1 MPFKRLL
8 FQAIIFIT
16 ASPAMAHGLADTLA
30 KNSLL
35 YNGTEYTKQF
45 TVDMGS
51 PFLTGNVLSGS
62 IVYYGVRYS
71 PVDFYY
77 DCQDDVLLIKDIN
90 GSFRLQLIKEKLE
103 SFAFGNRT
111 FVKLK
116 LQSSRGEFYEQAFKG
131 RRSVLIQ
138 WQNSLQR
145 NMQELLRF
153 KLTKTIYLY
162 DGQALRPLQKGSDLY
177 RSLGTFTR
185 KARQWAREEKLSFR
199 KDPIKMIVTIVQKA
213 EAAGW

>member
-1 MPFKRLL
+1 MPFKQLL
-8 FQAIIFIT
+8 FQAIIFIS
-16 ASPAMAHGLADTLA
+16 ASPVMAHELTDTIAL
-30 KNSLL
+30 NSLI

-62 IVYYGVRYS
+62 VVYQGVRYS
-71 PVDFYY
+71 PIDFYY
-77 DCQDDVLLIKDIN
+77 DCQDDVLLIRDVN

-103 SFAFGNRT
+103 SFASGNRM

-116 LQSSRGEFYEQAFKG
+116 LQSSRGEFYEQAYKG

-138 WQNSLQR
+138 WQNSLER
-145 NMQELLRF
+145 NMQELMRF
-153 KLTKTIYLY
+153 KLKKTIYLY
-162 DGQALRPLQKGSDLY
+162 DGQALRPLQKGGDLY
-177 RSLGTFTR
+177 RAMGPLAR
-185 KARQWAREEKLSFR
+185 KARQWAREERLSFR
-199 KDPIKMIVTIVQKA
+199 KDPMKMIVTIVQKA

>member
-8 FQAIIFIT
+8 CPVFFIMA
-16 ASPAMAHGLADTLA
+16 ASPVLAHGMEDTLA
-30 KNSLL
+30 RNSLI

-51 PFLTGNVLSGS
+51 PFLTGGMLSGS
-62 IVYYGVRYS
+62 VTCNGARYS
-71 PVDFYY
+71 PVDFYF
-77 DCQDDVLLIKDIN
+77 DCQDDVLLIRDLN
-90 GSFRLQLIKEKLE
+90 RAFRLQLIKEKLE
-103 SFAFGNRT
+103 SFSFSDRT

-116 LQSSRGEFYEQAFKG
+116 LQSSRGEFYEQSFKG

-145 NMQELLRF
+145 NMQELMRF

-162 DGQALRPLQKGSDLY
+162 DGQSLRPLQRGSDLF
-177 RSLGTFTR
+177 RSLGTYAR
-185 KARQWAREEKLSFR
+185 KARQWAREDKLSFR
-199 KDPIKMIVTIVQKA
+199 RDPVKMIVTIVQKA
-213 EAAGW
+213 ESAGW